1 MQYTKDFNRIEKWIT
16 SLENDTGCSFRTIS
30 GRVKDGVYLLA
41 IVRGLPGSGKSTIA
55 DYICENFEC
64 SKVEVDEFM
73 SVTGE
78 YIWPTKK
85 QLRDAHEKCKTN
97 MLNLMRRDGMAV
109 VSNTSINL
117 AAVLAYFKIA
127 NTVSTSCKVLIIEP
141 STEWAQNKFELKRK
155 SLHGVKM
162 GLIKKMARE
171 YFPLK
176 QGIFPLGRRISDS
189 TTVGDK

>member
-1 MQYTKDFNRIEKWIT
+1 MA
-16 SLENDTGCSFRTIS
+16 L
-30 GRVKDGVYLLA
+30 
-41 IVRGLPGSGKSTIA
+41 VRGLPGSGKSTIA

-85 QLRDAHEKCKTN
+85 QLRDVHEKCRTK
-97 MLNLMRRDGMAV
+97 MLNLMRADRMAV

-127 NTVSTSCKVLIIEP
+127 NTVSKSCKVLIIEP
-141 STEWAQNKFELKRK
+141 STEWAQNILELKSK
-155 SLHGVKM
+155 SLHGVKLK
-162 GLIKKMARE
+162 LINKMARE

>member
-1 MQYTKDFNRIEKWIT
+1 M
-16 SLENDTGCSFRTIS
+16 
-30 GRVKDGVYLLA
+30 A

-73 SVTGE
+73 SATGE

-85 QLRDAHEKCKTN
+85 QLRDVHEKCRTK
-97 MLNLMRRDGMAV
+97 MLNLMRADRMAV
-109 VSNTSINL
+109 VSNTSTNL
-117 AAVLAYFKIA
+117 EAVLPYFKIA
-127 NTVSTSCKVLIIEP
+127 NIVNKDSKVLIIEP